1 MCLQENPSA
10 EPELM
15 QSQKDSKALAVRI
28 HKTLAAGVIENLMQ
42 VLLQGRYADKVLAF
56 QFKAQKKWG
65 ARDRAW
71 VADQTY
77 GLLRYLRRYS
87 HYLEAPPATA
97 SDFWVLLAMH
107 LHRQGVPLPAWSEV
121 GHAGP
126 YLQKMEQ
133 AGEEPRAVRESVPD
147 WLDALA
153 YGQMG
158 AQWEPTLRALNVQAP
173 VVLRTNILKTT
184 RTKLIA
190 ALQGEGIVAQPLGDH
205 ALVLDHRTNVWK
217 TKAFQSGWFEMQ
229 DYNSQQVASYLEV
242 EPGMRIVD
250 ACAGA
255 GGKTLQLAMLS
266 QGKGQIIAM
275 DPEER
280 KLEILRQRARRAG
293 VTNIDTR
300 PISSAKTIKR
310 LHGTADRLLL
320 DVPCSGLGVLRRNP
334 DARWKL
340 TEEEVQKLMD
350 IQHDILSR
358 YADILKP
365 GGLLVYATCS
375 ILPAEN
381 ENQVSRFLNEN
392 TRYQLVRQQTL
403 LPQHT
408 GFDGFFMAQLRRLS

>member
-1 MCLQENPSA
+1 M
-10 EPELM
+10 
-15 QSQKDSKALAVRI
+15 ALKRESYAPATRI
-28 HKTLAAGVIENLMQ
+28 HKTLAAGVVENLMQ

-77 GLLRYLRRYS
+77 ALLRYLRRYT
-87 HYLEAPPATA
+87 HYMEAPLATA
-97 SDFWVLLAMH
+97 ADFWVVLAMH
-107 LHRQGVPLPAWSEV
+107 LHRQGFSVPAWSEV

-126 YLQKMEQ
+126 YIQKMEE
-133 AGEEPRAVRESVPD
+133 ATTLESRAIRESVPD
-147 WLDALA
+147 WLDAIGYAQL
-153 YGQMG
+153 GN
-158 AQWEPTLRALNVQAP
+158 QWEPTLQALNVQAP
-173 VVLRTNILKTT
+173 VVLRTNTLKTT
-184 RTKLIA
+184 RAKLIA
-190 ALQGEGIVAQPLGDH
+190 ALHAEGIPAQALGEH
-205 ALVLDHRTNVWK
+205 ALVLDQRANVWK

-229 DYNSQQVASYLEV
+229 DYNSQQVAAYLEV
-242 EPGMRIVD
+242 QPGMRVVD

-266 QGKGQIIAM
+266 HGKGQIIAM

-293 VTNIDTR
+293 ANNIETR
-300 PISSAKTIKR
+300 PISSAKTVKR
-310 LHGTADRLLL
+310 LHDTADRLLL

-340 TEEEVQKLMD
+340 SEEEVLRLQG
-350 IQHDILSR
+350 IQQDILSR
-358 YADILKP
+358 YAAMVKP
-365 GGLLVYATCS
+365 GGFMVYATCS

-381 ENQVSRFLNEN
+381 EKQVERFLREHPQ
-392 TRYQLVRQQTL
+392 YQLVKQQTL

-408 GFDGFFMAQLRRLS
+408 GFDGFFMAQIRRIE